1 MTGELQ
7 GIILEYSDLETSFE
21 AGETVTGVS
30 SGATAQILNVQEGTA
45 RLYIEKLDQIAFID
59 GEVIESES
67 GEAKVLGTEFGQKG
81 FLLVLTNLSELPKIR
96 QSLDIT
102 GDSTTYVIASVSG
115 TYVDTSS
122 TILVTLAQEKGT
134 SSDAETAVSLRER
147 YSQIRVTGHDFL
159 NIGAGGIQDII
170 SNGGTLLNPGAPI
183 ADSQQT
189 GEFNNGRVFAVSTDQ
204 DGNFR
209 VGKFFKIDQGTG
221 QATLDAS
228 SFDLSGLS
236 SLRLGSIGAQLG
248 EAINEFSSDPLLS
261 QNSNE
266 KVPTQAAVRSF
277 VATEISTKA
286 DLVEGRVP
294 VNQLPFESV
303 VFRGTFGSASSTTEG
318 DLPATGELGDLYMA
332 DQEYTSTNAG
342 NVLFRTGDKAL

>member
-1 MTGELQ
+1 M
-7 GIILEYSDLETSFE
+7 LEYSDLDASGSFAIGDDLVGETS
-21 AGETVTGVS
+21 
-30 SGATAQILNVQEGTA
+30 GALAQILNVQEGSNT
-45 RLYIEKLDQIAFID
+45 LYIQKLNQIEFID
-59 GEVIESES
+59 GETITGPSTF
-67 GEAKVLGTEFGQKG
+67 ANALGTEFGQKG
-81 FLLVLTNLSELPKIR
+81 SLLVLTNLSAIPQIR
-96 QSLDIT
+96 QSLAVT
-102 GDSTTYVIASVSG
+102 GDTTTYVVASVSG

-122 TILVTLAQEKGT
+122 TIFVTLAQTKGT
-134 SSDAETAVSLRER
+134 SSPAGTTVELRER

-170 SNGGTLLNPGAPI
+170 ANGGTLLNPGTPI
-183 ADSQQT
+183 VDSQQT

-248 EAINEFSSDPLLS
+248 EAINEFSSDVLLS

-266 KVPTQAAVRSF
+266 KVPTQAAVRAF
-277 VATEISTKA
+277 VAAQISTKA
-286 DLVEGRVP
+286 DLVNGRVP
-294 VNQLPFESV
+294 IEQLPLESV
-303 VFRGTFGSASSTTEG
+303 NFRGTFGSAQSTTEG
-318 DLPATGELGDLYMA
+318 DLPLSGELGDLYIA
-332 DQEYTSTNAG
+332 DQDYTSVNAG
-342 NVLFRTGDKAL
+342 NVLFRSGDKAL